1 MIEIKEYLT
10 AAGRSP
16 FADWLLAL
24 KDAPTRARVLA
35 RLNRIR
41 LGNFGDTKHVGQGL
55 YEFRLAFGP
64 GYRIYYS
71 RDGDTVI
78 LLLCAG
84 SKRTQRKDIERA
96 QAYWRDYVGRSDD

>member
-10 AAGRSP
+10 ATGRSP
-16 FADWLLAL
+16 LAEWLLAL
-24 KDAPTRARVLA
+24 KDAPTRARVLV

-41 LGNFGDTKHVGQGL
+41 LGNFGDTKHVGEGV
-55 YEFRLAFGP
+55 YELRLTFGP

-71 RDGDTVI
+71 RDGDTVV

-84 SKRTQRKDIERA
+84 SKQTQQKDIERA
-96 QAYWRDYVGRSDD
+96 QAYWRDYVEQSDD

>member
-1 MIEIKEYLT
+1 MIEIKEYLAPT
-10 AAGRSP
+10 GRSP

-24 KDAPTRARVLA
+24 KDVTTRARVLV

-41 LGNFGDTKHVGQGL
+41 LGNFGDTKHVGEGV
-55 YEFRLAFGP
+55 YELRLAFGP

-71 RDGDTVI
+71 RDGKTVI

-84 SKRTQRKDIERA
+84 SKQTQQQDIERA
-96 QAYWRDYVGRSDD
+96 KAHWRDYIERSDD